1 MATFDLSGKTRG
13 GKVALV
19 SILLLLAVVLTPR
32 AAYAVMQAKT
42 AIFNF
47 VALNMEA
54 SGYGTAVTNMLGDS
68 LKANLKYDLLDRK
81 DLEAFLNLNDLRQDD
96 KPENAVQIGV
106 RLGLDIVITGN
117 VEKKGTWIIVNCR
130 VVSIER
136 KKIILNTRVGA
147 QGDAGLS
154 AEIRK
159 LAVLINEALA
169 KHSLHA
175 EGEGQIKAPVN
186 IRIRPGNRQ
195 IYLSWEDPPDTNADG
210 YDIFRSH
217 AAPDPFTR
225 IGQVNQREYL
235 DKDLEKGVTYYYK
248 IKSFKT
254 TGLQSG
260 FTGVI
265 AAETALTP
273 NAPIILRVE
282 PRVKSV
288 QLTWS
293 PNPMASDDPLRLV
306 GYKLLRSRQEQGPF
320 MEMADLKGADL
331 GVSEGTPLDKVL
343 RVTYVDKNLEDGQE
357 VYYRLT
363 AYNEKKME
371 SGFSSVVRGTAIPVV
386 VGLTAQGG
394 LVREVRLAWT
404 AIDSPY
410 LKGYGI
416 FRHTQE
422 NGNYSR
428 IKQLETGRGSE
439 PTIHYTDQDG
449 LGDALCYYYRVTA
462 YDDTEQ
468 QTTPSAAMSAVTKPR
483 PVKPAGLQGEPLKI
497 KSVPLSWQA
506 NPEKDITAYHIYR
519 QDGTTGRFSDIAKV
533 QGGDTRYQ
541 DKDLKDGMSYGYKI
555 QAEDQDGIRSD
566 FSDEIRVS
574 TKPRPKSPEAL
585 NGSYRNGAV
594 DLTWNPAGEADVAYY
609 RVYEKSFWQT
619 EAVPGLERVTAPPV
633 TFKANVEK
641 GKEKT
646 YLVTTVDRDGLESD
660 PSMEVIVTGI

>member
-1 MATFDLSGKTRG
+1 MAAFDLSGKTRG
-13 GKVALV
+13 VIAALF
-19 SILLLLAVVLTPR
+19 SILLLLVVILTPR
-32 AAYAVMQAKT
+32 AAHAVMQAKT

-47 VALNMEA
+47 VTLNMEA

-81 DLEAFLNLNDLRQDD
+81 DLETFLNLNDLRQDD
-96 KPENAVQIGV
+96 KLENAVQIGV
-106 RLGLDIVITGN
+106 RLGLNIVIIGN

-130 VVSIER
+130 VVSVER
-136 KKIILNTRVGA
+136 KRIILNTRVGA
-147 QGDAGLS
+147 QGDAVLW

-159 LAVLINEALA
+159 LVGLINEALA
-169 KHSLHA
+169 RYALEA
-175 EGEGQIKAPVN
+175 EGEGRLKAPVN
-186 IRIRPGNRQ
+186 VRIRPGNRQ
-195 IYLSWEDPPDTNADG
+195 IYLSWEDPPDTDVDG

-217 AAPDPFTR
+217 AAPGPFAR

-235 DKDLEKGVTYYYK
+235 DKDLDRGVTYYYK
-248 IKSFKT
+248 IKSFRT

-273 NAPIILRVE
+273 NTPVILRAE
-282 PRVKSV
+282 PRVRSV

-293 PNPMASDDPLRLV
+293 PNLVASDDPLRLA
-306 GYKLLRSRQEQGPF
+306 GYKLFRSGKEQGPF
-320 MEMADLKGADL
+320 MEVADLQGANL
-331 GVSEGTPLDKVL
+331 GVSEGAPLDKAL

-357 VYYRLT
+357 RYYRLT

-371 SGFSSVVRGTAIPVV
+371 SGFSSVVKGAAIPVV
-386 VGLTAQGG
+386 TGLTAQGG

-410 LKGYGI
+410 LKGYSI

-422 NGNYSR
+422 DGKYSR
-428 IKQLETGRGSE
+428 IRQIEPGRGSE
-439 PTIHYTDQDG
+439 PTIHYTDRDG
-449 LGDALCYYYRVTA
+449 LGDAHCYYYRVMA

-468 QTTPSAAMSAVTKPR
+468 QTTPSATVSAVTKPR

-519 QDGTTGRFSDIAKV
+519 QDGTTGRYSDIAKV
-533 QGGDTRYQ
+533 QSGDTRYQ
-541 DKDLKDGMSYGYKI
+541 DKDLKDGISYGYKI

-594 DLTWNPAGEADVAYY
+594 ELTWNPAGEADVAYY

-633 TFKANVEK
+633 TFKTNLEK

-660 PSMEVIVTGI
+660 HGPEIIVTGN